1 MFVKIFYMINYVD
14 LFVLVF
20 FDKWYFLL
28 KNLEVVDL
36 IIFRVIE
43 GLIDNEVIIFKLK
56 NVCVYMKMFILKKI
70 KFERGFFLWKK
81 MIKLNINLDY
91 FFLGIFFG
99 YLIN

>member
-36 IIFRVIE
+36 IIFRFIE
-43 GLIDNEVIIFKLK
+43 GLINNEVIIFKLK
-56 NVCVYMKMFILKKI
+56 NVCVYMKIFILKK
-70 KFERGFFLWKK
+70 
-81 MIKLNINLDY
+81 N
-91 FFLGIFFG
+91 
-99 YLIN
+99 